1 MFASRN
7 SSVLPPAPLPSACG
21 TGFDRPI
28 GGIERFR
35 EFGVHSVVSA
45 ADERQMTAHDESHAP
60 SAFGA
65 CLRAARH
72 DAGLSK
78 RSVAKR
84 SGVPLRRVTAL
95 DAGTGVPTDR
105 ELGALAQ
112 ACRVSV
118 FDLLP
123 SGYSLRLLAQ
133 DEASGPRE
141 VSGPEAMDALL
152 REYLSMVVEMR
163 AGRPVTAPT
172 LRHED
177 LVELAAALG
186 DDPEAIGARLVE
198 LLDAQ
203 DADASVLVSMILPS
217 TASD

>member
-1 MFASRN
+1 MVASRN
-7 SSVLPPAPLPSACG
+7 SSVRPPAPLPSARSS
-21 TGFDRPI
+21 GFGESI
-28 GGIERFR
+28 GAIERFR
-35 EFGVHSVVSA
+35 EFGVHSAASA
-45 ADERQMTAHDESHAP
+45 ADESQMTAHEHDAAP
-60 SAFGA
+60 GFGA
-65 CLRAARH
+65 CLRAVRH
-72 DAGLSK
+72 RADLSK

-84 SGVPLRRVTAL
+84 SGIPLRRVSAL
-95 DAGTGVPTDR
+95 DAGAEVPTDR

-112 ACRVSV
+112 ACQVSV

-133 DEASGPRE
+133 DETSGARE
-141 VSGPEAMDALL
+141 VSGTEATDALL

-198 LLDAQ
+198 LLDAET
-203 DADASVLVSMILPS
+203 ADGPALVSMILPS
-217 TASD
+217 TTND

>member
-1 MFASRN
+1 LLCSDFGRS
-7 SSVLPPAPLPSACG
+7 
-21 TGFDRPI
+21 I
-28 GGIERFR
+28 GAIERFR
-35 EFGVHSVVSA
+35 EFGVHSAVST
-45 ADERQMTAHDESHAP
+45 ADESQMTAHDEYDAS
-60 SAFGA
+60 SGFGTR
-65 CLRAARH
+65 LRAVRH
-72 DAGLSK
+72 EADLSK

-84 SGVPLRRVTAL
+84 SGIPLRRVSAL
-95 DAGTGVPTDR
+95 DAGSEVPTDR

-133 DEASGPRE
+133 DDEASGARE
-141 VSGPEAMDALL
+141 VSGSEASDALL

-186 DDPEAIGARLVE
+186 DDPEAIGARLVD
-198 LLDAQ
+198 LLDANAG
-203 DADASVLVSMILPS
+203 DAPVLVSMILPS
-217 TASD
+217 TAND